1 MNVPYKNEIRCEFS
15 TAEESQE
22 RFKKLIMAMYSDG
35 DHKELNFYTPIL
47 ANLTGRDY
55 PEVDNLEELVDKIL
69 EDLKYYNERY
79 IVFGGFNGVPEAE
92 STYIEVKFF
101 NKH

>member
-22 RFKKLIMAMYSDG
+22 RFKKLIMAMYGDG

-47 ANLTGRDY
+47 SNCTGNDY
-55 PEVDNLEELVDKIL
+55 PEAKNLEELVDKIL
-69 EDLKYYNERY
+69 EDMKYYNERY
-79 IVFGGFNGVPEAE
+79 IVFGGFTGVPEYE
-92 STYIEVKFF
+92 STYLEVKFF